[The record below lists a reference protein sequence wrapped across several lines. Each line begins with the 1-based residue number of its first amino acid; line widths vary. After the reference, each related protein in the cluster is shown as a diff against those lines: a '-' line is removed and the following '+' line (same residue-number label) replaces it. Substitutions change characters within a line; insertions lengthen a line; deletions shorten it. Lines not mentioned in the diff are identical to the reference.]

1 MLRRNEEE
9 KAITAE
15 SNGKLIDAV
24 EQLEVSLQS
33 PIVPGEM
40 VAWAETLRRSLNAL
54 RSPLKEQ
61 INQVHQQT
69 IKQIAIEDP
78 ELTVRAV
85 NLNST
90 DEQNLQEFER
100 LLKNVWN
107 LPERVSQAEPDEGS
121 MMTELR
127 ELIDDGLKFV
137 LSVRGQETALSTW
150 INESLNRDRGDGD
163 RCSDQN
169 YRTKS
174 RNAASSK
181 VLIGF
186 VKMKSGDDWQPRR
199 RLNSSAD

>member
-1 MLRRNEEE
+1 MLRRSEEE

-40 VAWAETLRRSLNAL
+40 VAWAETLRRSLNSL
-54 RSPLKEQ
+54 HSPLKEQ

-100 LLKNVWN
+100 LLKYV
-107 LPERVSQAEPDEGS
+107 
-121 MMTELR
+121 
-127 ELIDDGLKFV
+127 
-137 LSVRGQETALSTW
+137 
-150 INESLNRDRGDGD
+150 
-163 RCSDQN
+163 
-169 YRTKS
+169 
-174 RNAASSK
+174 
-181 VLIGF
+181 
-186 VKMKSGDDWQPRR
+186 
-199 RLNSSAD
+199 